1 MDLALSLGLALSN
14 LCGMSWP
21 RCTIMDSTRAM
32 PSFKEFAGEIRPV
45 RGGFI
50 AVSAD
55 SQQVIWCQ
63 CEEKR

>member
-1 MDLALSLGLALSN
+1 MEFALSLALALSSI
-14 LCGMSWP
+14 CGMSWP
-21 RCTIMDSTRAM
+21 QCTVMANTHSM
-32 PSFKEFAGEIRPV
+32 PDFKEFAGQVRQV

-63 CEEKR
+63 CAETR